1 MILIDW
7 GSSAFRAWWLDGAG
21 AVRAERTAALGV
33 SKVQPGQFPAILE
46 RQIGDWAAD
55 DSGPILAGGM
65 VGSRQGWVEMPY
77 LDCPADLGRLA
88 AHLQAVPW
96 RPGRPVWLCPGLSCR
111 DVSGVPDVMRGE
123 EMQILGAAPEGADA
137 CLCLP
142 GSHSKAAWL
151 RDGRVERF
159 TTAFTGELYALLRA
173 QGLLASVMMAADAAF
188 DEPSFAAGLAR
199 SGEPGGL
206 LHHLFGV
213 RTRALM
219 AEISAAAAPD
229 YLSGILIGHELRAVA
244 WSPPVIV
251 VGATALTARY
261 QKAFAFLGL
270 AAEAGPA
277 DAARR
282 GLLRIARQIKAAP

>member
-7 GSSAFRAWWLDGAG
+7 GSSAFRAWLVDGAG
-21 AVRAERTAALGV
+21 MVRAERTAPLGIL
-33 SKVQPGQFPAILE
+33 KVQQGQFPAILE

-77 LDCPADLGRLA
+77 LDCPADLGSLA
-88 AHLQAVPW
+88 AHLHAVPW
-96 RPGRPVWLCPGLSCR
+96 RPGKPVWLCPGLKCR
-111 DVSGVPDVMRGE
+111 DESGVPDVMRGE
-123 EMQILGAAPEGADA
+123 EIQILGAVADGADA
-137 CLCLP
+137 CFCLP

-151 RDGRVERF
+151 RAGRVERF
-159 TTAFTGELYALLRA
+159 ATALTGELYALLRA
-173 QGLLASVMMAADAAF
+173 QGLLASVMMAADAAL
-188 DEPSFAAGLAR
+188 DEPSFAAGIAR

-229 YLSGILIGHELRAVA
+229 YLSGILIGHELRSTA
-244 WSPPVIV
+244 WVPPVVV
-251 VGATALTARY
+251 VGAAALIERY
-261 QKAFAFLGL
+261 LKAFALLGIP
-270 AAEAGPA
+270 AEAGPA

-282 GLLRIARQIKAAP
+282 GLFRIAQRIKAGS